1 MKRIFPLVIAF
12 LLCFVALGESKTI
25 GISTVEFLSAFE
37 SYMAPFGIATY
48 PMEITDR
55 EKDKDSFTKLFTKY
69 CSIYV
74 SQKNGMVQSFKVVS
88 KEDDGSEQRTNEIMA
103 SFLGAIMLTNLNIS
117 ADDAINALTQM
128 IQTHEVMTIDGLN
141 YRFVTGQPFTT
152 IMSIEVTP
160 EE

>member
-1 MKRIFPLVIAF
+1 M
-12 LLCFVALGESKTI
+12 GETKTI
-25 GISTVEFLSAFE
+25 GISTTELLSAFE
-37 SYMAPFGIATY
+37 SYMAPFGISTY
-48 PMEITDR
+48 PMDMTDM
-55 EKDKDSFTKLFTKY
+55 EQDKSSFTKPFTKY
-69 CSIYV
+69 CSMYV
-74 SQKNGMVQSFKVVS
+74 SQENGMVKSFKIVS

-103 SFLGAIMLTNLNIS
+103 AFLGAIMLTNLNIS

-128 IQTHEVMTIDGLN
+128 IQTHEVMTIDGLS